1 MTAETLL
8 SAARRF
14 VRFFNIDE
22 SHGGLISH
30 DTLIARDQL
39 QIQLDKERRKVA
51 EDEMARKRQEGLPVR
66 SEPSAD

>member
-1 MTAETLL
+1 MTKETLL
-8 SAARRF
+8 SASRRF

-39 QIQLDKERRKVA
+39 QIQLDKERRNEK
-51 EDEMARKRQEGLPVR
+51 ARNTPIDSASGKLP
-66 SEPSAD
+66 D

>member
-1 MTAETLL
+1 MTKETLL
-8 SAARRF
+8 SASRRF

-39 QIQLDKERRKVA
+39 QIQLDKERRN
-51 EDEMARKRQEGLPVR
+51 EMARRSEEGGAVR
-66 SEPSAD
+66 SEPAEG